1 MPWKVALSL
10 YWSVMSY
17 CLKHSLLHPELPGDI
32 TGIECIQKSTLLLF
46 RSDMS
51 LKCSH
56 SCKLQQ
62 SNKQHKKKSIYLS
75 YIPGQVFSSIGVF
88 SQACVD
94 CTLSKI
100 RCDFAKIQC
109 PVFSPLS
116 LSIRQY
122 KINSLHRNLLELYCS
137 SNLQFSG
144 GKGSSRYIY
153 HPLPPATIQPT
164 LSH

>member
-62 SNKQHKKKSIYLS
+62 SNKQHQKNIHISVLHFWSSLLLHWSLLS
-75 YIPGQVFSSIGVF
+75 SMCG
-88 SQACVD
+88 
-94 CTLSKI
+94 
-100 RCDFAKIQC
+100 
-109 PVFSPLS
+109 
-116 LSIRQY
+116 
-122 KINSLHRNLLELYCS
+122 LHIE
-137 SNLQFSG
+137 QDWM
-144 GKGSSRYIY
+144 
-153 HPLPPATIQPT
+153 
-164 LSH
+164 